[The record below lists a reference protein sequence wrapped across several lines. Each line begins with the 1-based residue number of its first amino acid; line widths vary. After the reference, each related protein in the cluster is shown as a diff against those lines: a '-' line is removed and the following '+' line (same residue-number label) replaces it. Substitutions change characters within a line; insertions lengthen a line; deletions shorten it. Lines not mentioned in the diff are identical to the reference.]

1 MLYVRTI
8 VVTYGMKPPWNVALI
23 SLVNVQPMRGRLLT
37 HIRYLV
43 ARKEARPLRKN

>member
-8 VVTYGMKPPWNVALI
+8 VDTYGMNPPWNVALAT
-23 SLVNVQPMRGRLLT
+23 LVNDQHMRGRLLT